1 MAMKKIIKVIDPAV
15 AKKMSAAGFNYMLEK
30 NGQIETYVFSVT
42 PQQVADLQKAF
53 SKGDFVVE
61 NRLRF

>member
-1 MAMKKIIKVIDPAV
+1 MKKLIKVVDPAV
-15 AKKMSAAGFNYMLEK
+15 AKKMSAAGFHYMLEK
-30 NGQIETYVFSVT
+30 NGQIEIYVFSVT
-42 PQQVADLQKAF
+42 PQQIKDLQKNF

>member
-1 MAMKKIIKVIDPAV
+1 MKKIIKVIDPAV
-15 AKKMSAAGFNYMLEK
+15 AKKMSAAGLNYMLEK
-30 NGQIETYVFSVT
+30 NGQTETYVFSVT
-42 PQQVADLQKAF
+42 PQQMKDLQKNF